1 LVLFEDIFGL
11 LCEGYDAS
19 NEIVIEI
26 EISVEETKPEDE
38 GGGEYLV
45 DWLVGWLIDCG
56 GRGRARQTSLS

>member
-1 LVLFEDIFGL
+1 M
-11 LCEGYDAS
+11 
-19 NEIVIEI
+19 IEI